1 MDTDVS
7 FFDEKIVND
16 IRNIIN
22 FAYNPTDIELFMEIY
37 HKISIFISKDS
48 AIEACRTSKEMK
60 IPIIDAAIGYG
71 NLAPMTLKHT
81 KAIQKHFKELLDDPA
96 DRAVYRI
103 VKYMG
108 YGAYLERMGIKDSDI
123 QILDA
128 IGFNEPTPLRLIER
142 LDELLNILKGK
153 EFNPECSFI
162 LSTIKASKDIEYDT
176 VYIMDAKD
184 GILPENVIKDTKK
197 DTSEELKIFEDERK
211 LYHVAVSRAKNHLN
225 IFSFKYNSIFT
236 DELLGKSNKPI
247 IKSHARKNI
256 LLSKSAQSQ
265 VTVKKTVVESE
276 YLDKLAEIKNSGH
289 VKHKT
294 YGDGKVIAFNGDT
307 LEVAFPSKTAKCKLK
322 FMMEN
327 GLIL

>member
-1 MDTDVS
+1 
-7 FFDEKIVND
+7 
-16 IRNIIN
+16 
-22 FAYNPTDIELFMEIY
+22 
-37 HKISIFISKDS
+37 
-48 AIEACRTSKEMK
+48 
-60 IPIIDAAIGYG
+60 
-71 NLAPMTLKHT
+71 
-81 KAIQKHFKELLDDPA
+81 
-96 DRAVYRI
+96 
-103 VKYMG
+103 
-108 YGAYLERMGIKDSDI
+108 MGIKDSDI

-153 EFNPECSFI
+153 EFNPECPFI

-197 DTSEELKIFEDERK
+197 ATSEELKIFEDERK

-276 YLDKLAEIKNSGH
+276 YLDLRRRK
-289 VKHKT
+289 
-294 YGDGKVIAFNGDT
+294 GDCF
-307 LEVAFPSKTAKCKLK
+307 
-322 FMMEN
+322 
-327 GLIL
+327 